1 MKRGLLVALAAIM
14 FITGVVLIA
23 KSWPSSHPQPA
34 ATQPELEPETA
45 ERAESPSVP
54 TPRKKAIKVAGSVPV
69 KLRFPSIKD
78 GGKVVTVPVAA
89 KCNWV
94 EGNTIDPDRSRMDA
108 ACYAVGNGKPYVLP
122 GTQAKDVA
130 VIAGHTM
137 KQVKGDKRQIAFNP
151 LRQWARNRVML
162 RIGDSVEVYT
172 KASQKVAKSCRLIYQ
187 VQKYWEVD
195 KDKLATGKVSDEI
208 WGKKTEVLPNM
219 ALFIGCKQRQGG
231 PSLKN
236 IVWRAKL
243 VGTAGCG

>member
-1 MKRGLLVALAAIM
+1 MRKFLLWVAIAALFLTGVALI
-14 FITGVVLIA
+14 FSSVLPR
-23 KSWPSSHPQPA
+23 SQPA

>member
-45 ERAESPSVP
+45 ERAESPVP
-54 TPRKKAIKVAGSVPV
+54 TPSKKAIKVAGSVPV

-108 ACYAVGNGKPYVLP
+108 ACYAVGNG
-122 GTQAKDVA
+122 
-130 VIAGHTM
+130 
-137 KQVKGDKRQIAFNP
+137 
-151 LRQWARNRVML
+151 
-162 RIGDSVEVYT
+162 
-172 KASQKVAKSCRLIYQ
+172 
-187 VQKYWEVD
+187 
-195 KDKLATGKVSDEI
+195 
-208 WGKKTEVLPNM
+208 
-219 ALFIGCKQRQGG
+219 
-231 PSLKN
+231 
-236 IVWRAKL
+236 
-243 VGTAGCG
+243 

>member
-1 MKRGLLVALAAIM
+1 MKRGLLGVIA
-14 FITGVVLIA
+14 FILLIGGIWLIT
-23 KSWPSSHPQPA
+23 KSWPSPRPQA
-34 ATQPELEPETA
+34 TATQAELEPETA
-45 ERAESPSVP
+45 ERAESPAP